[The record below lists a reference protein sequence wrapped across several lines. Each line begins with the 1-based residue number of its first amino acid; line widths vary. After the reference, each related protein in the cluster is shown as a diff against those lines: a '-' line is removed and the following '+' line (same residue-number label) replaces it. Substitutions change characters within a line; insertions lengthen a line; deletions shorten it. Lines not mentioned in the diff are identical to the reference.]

1 MDDIFKLKLFFFF
14 QTTSISHITILKNKF
29 VSYTIS
35 EGVMKTANKSR
46 IMRPHQKISLKLKGI
61 NLARSKLPEIQ
72 NPASTS
78 LFAFSH
84 LHTISE
90 DE

>member
-1 MDDIFKLKLFFFF
+1 
-14 QTTSISHITILKNKF
+14 
-29 VSYTIS
+29 
-35 EGVMKTANKSR
+35 MKTVNKSR

-61 NLARSKLPEIQ
+61 NLARSSLPEIQ

-84 LHTISE
+84 LHTIPE